1 MQNGGHSRSKT
12 KCSMTTVFLSH
23 KSQHSSAAETLKD
36 ALSVVFGRD
45 EIFLAEE
52 IEKGDDFR
60 EAIDTALREAKCF
73 LLLYTDP
80 QLDWSWCFYEAGAFA
95 KMNGKPERP
104 VFCLHPADVAAPSP
118 LANLQTIP
126 VTSKQLERWIRDDLC
141 KIKGCRQPSDH
152 EILPGIQKIKKLIE
166 DAGPVQ
172 ERTLKPFIWIDP
184 PGDEQNWD
192 DDNALT
198 QYFSRAT
205 VSIDADSATQLG
217 YADPPKGK
225 QLLPFLRELASDAE
239 WSDDRVEFWIAKF
252 LESLHDAAKER
263 LLFQEAAFFRHE
275 SGRILRPVVV
285 SYAKNSSGT
294 KRRLRVIFASELG
307 SPLTDN
313 PSTTQRLSVGI
324 RLAVRTRLEVL
335 DPFLGRMSQ
344 VHRDKVLSKRPRDVI
359 ARRNPVGGR
368 VTEALDA
375 ILQESLAHGMRPNDV
390 PPILFERPAQ
400 QEKYEEI
407 RNRAVALWH
416 ELKEKAL
423 EEDKKGTG
431 QYPESERLL
440 AELDKYNQA
449 YLDLSLPRLRELL
462 RRGRQ

>member
-1 MQNGGHSRSKT
+1 MQNGGHSRT
-12 KCSMTTVFLSH
+12 KAKSSMTTVFLSH
-23 KSQHSSAAETLKD
+23 KSQHASAAEALRD

-60 EAIDTALREAKCF
+60 EAIDRALGEAKCF

-95 KMNGKPERP
+95 KMGGKPERP
-104 VFCLHPADVAAPSP
+104 VFCLHPADVAPPSP

-126 VTSKQLERWIRDDLC
+126 VTPKQLERWIRDDLC

-152 EILPGIQKIKKLIE
+152 EISPGIQKINKLIE

-335 DPFLGRMSQ
+335 DPFLGRMSE

-390 PPILFERPAQ
+390 PPILFERPVQ
-400 QEKYEEI
+400 QQKYEEI
-407 RNRAVALWH
+407 RNGAVACWH

-423 EEDKKGTG
+423 EEDRKGTG
-431 QYPESERLL
+431 DYPQTERLL
-440 AELDKYNQA
+440 VELDKYNQA